1 MKVFRLVRR
10 GVTATDDAKV
20 DGGSENKEVVI
31 GWKHIF
37 KALEETR
44 ASISSDEKLRLQRI
58 YREFVVGRSGDM
70 KDGQGS
76 MEVGGRSSLM

>member
-1 MKVFRLVRR
+1 M
-10 GVTATDDAKV
+10 
-20 DGGSENKEVVI
+20 EVVI
-31 GWKHIF
+31 RWEHLA
-37 KALEETR
+37 KALEQTR
-44 ASISSDEKLRLQRI
+44 ASISADERKRLERI